1 MKQNVATTPPTASPF
16 KAPVSPGYA
25 ALKRAGDVLG
35 AGAGLLLLF
44 PVFVLVSALIVWDGR
59 GPVLHRRRVLARQDF
74 EDGDTPRTFDAF
86 KFRTMIPD
94 ADDWLRQNPVAHAE
108 YQKQYKLLDDPRV
121 TKIGKW
127 LRRTSLDELPQL
139 INVLRGQMSLVGPRI
154 ITPAELSHYGDDAA
168 KLMSVTPGLTGW
180 WQVSGRSGV
189 SYAERVQLDMWYI
202 ENRTLRLDL
211 HILLRTIGVVFQRYG
226 AY

>member
-1 MKQNVATTPPTASPF
+1 MKQNVATTPPVPMAATSP
-16 KAPVSPGYA
+16 APPGYA
-25 ALKRAGDVLG
+25 LLKRTGDILG
-35 AGAGLLLLF
+35 ATLGLLLLF
-44 PVFVLVSALIVWDGR
+44 PVFVLLAVLILLDSR
-59 GPVLHRRRVLARQDF
+59 GPVLYRRRVLARQVF
-74 EDGDTPRTFDAF
+74 QEGDTPRTFDAF
-86 KFRTMIPD
+86 KFRTMIPG
-94 ADDWLRQNPVAHAE
+94 ADDWLLENPAAHAE
-108 YQKQYKLLDDPRV
+108 YQKQYKLPDDPRV
-121 TKIGKW
+121 TKIGRW

-154 ITPAELSHYGDDAA
+154 ITPAELSHYGPHAA

-202 ENRTLRLDL
+202 DHRAVRLDVA
-211 HILLRTIGVVFQRYG
+211 ILIRTVKVVFQRYG